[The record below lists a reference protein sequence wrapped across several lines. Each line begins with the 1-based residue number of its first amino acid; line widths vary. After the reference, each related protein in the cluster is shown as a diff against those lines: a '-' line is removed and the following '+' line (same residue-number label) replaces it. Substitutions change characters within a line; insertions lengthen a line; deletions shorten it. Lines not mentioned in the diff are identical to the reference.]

1 MSTISRS
8 PTPPPRPPPRPPNSI
23 EPINPP
29 RARPARPPMRPP
41 PNMPGRCCWG
51 ADGVGDVTRDGLE
64 GVDGVA
70 GDEYE
75 REPRLP
81 PLPARANTAAVS
93 RNSSDISVSTAMS
106 RSALGFMGTSAPILA
121 RSRNQHHLTGC
132 LARLERPVR
141 FGRVLQWEL
150 ELRAH
155 FELAVTDPA
164 QQLVGALEQL
174 GARDDVV
181 VEARPRQEERA
192 PGVEDLRIE

>member
-51 ADGVGDVTRDGLE
+51 ADGVGDVTREGLE
-64 GVDGVA
+64 GLEGVA

-81 PLPARANTAAVS
+81 PLPARANTVAVS
-93 RNSSDISVSTAMS
+93 MNSNDINESKDMS
-106 RSALGFMGTSAPILA
+106 RSALGRMMY
-121 RSRNQHHLTGC
+121 
-132 LARLERPVR
+132 
-141 FGRVLQWEL
+141 
-150 ELRAH
+150 LRAYSI
-155 FELAVTDPA
+155 AVTESA
-164 QQLVGALEQL
+164 
-174 GARDDVV
+174 
-181 VEARPRQEERA
+181 A
-192 PGVEDLRIE
+192 P